1 MSSKRLTIL
10 TIKTTN
16 IMTRLTLAPELE
28 TYLYN
33 LVDGTIEHVI
43 FCRDFIIVSTN
54 IDNYKIYYN
63 EIK

>member
-1 MSSKRLTIL
+1 MAHLQLT
-10 TIKTTN
+10 TDF
-16 IMTRLTLAPELE
+16 E

-33 LVDGTIEHVI
+33 LVDGIIKQVTFH
-43 FCRDFIIVSTN
+43 RDFIIVSTT

>member
-1 MSSKRLTIL
+1 MAHLQLGTDF
-10 TIKTTN
+10 
-16 IMTRLTLAPELE
+16 E

-33 LVDGTIEHVI
+33 LVDGTIEHI
-43 FCRDFIIVSTN
+43 TFARDYIIVSTN

>member
-1 MSSKRLTIL
+1 MPRLE
-10 TIKTTN
+10 
-16 IMTRLTLAPELE
+16 LAPEFE

-33 LVDGTIEHVI
+33 LEESTIKRVI
-43 FCRDFIIVSTN
+43 FARDYIIISTN

>member
-1 MSSKRLTIL
+1 MLHLQLTIDF
-10 TIKTTN
+10 
-16 IMTRLTLAPELE
+16 E

-33 LVDGTIEHVI
+33 LVDGTIEQVI
-43 FCRDFIIVSTN
+43 FARDYIIVSTN